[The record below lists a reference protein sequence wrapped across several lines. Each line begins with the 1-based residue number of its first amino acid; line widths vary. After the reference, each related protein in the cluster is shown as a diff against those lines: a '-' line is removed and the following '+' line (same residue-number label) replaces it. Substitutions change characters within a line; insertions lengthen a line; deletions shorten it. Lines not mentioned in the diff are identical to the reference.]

1 MGWRLVNQTPHLLI
15 VPLNSGKSIH
25 LAPNETSPFL
35 EHAQINGNAKVE
47 KLIARKSIRLV
58 QEKTQE
64 TAPVAPLEAR
74 RKALGPAEG
83 APKSK
88 REKEP
93 ERGRKTRR
101 ERKKK

>member
-15 VPLNSGKSIH
+15 VPLNSGESVH
-25 LAPNETSPFL
+25 LAPNETSPL
-35 EHAQINGNAKVE
+35 IEHAQINGNAKVE

-74 RKALGPAEG
+74 RKALASAEG
-83 APKSK
+83 EPARK

-93 ERGRKTRR
+93 KRKREARR